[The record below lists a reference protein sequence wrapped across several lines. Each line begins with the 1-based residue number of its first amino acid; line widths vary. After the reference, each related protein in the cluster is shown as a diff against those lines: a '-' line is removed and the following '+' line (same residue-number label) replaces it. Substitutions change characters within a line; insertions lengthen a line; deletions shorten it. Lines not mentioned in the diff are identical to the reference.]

1 MYSYLSFPIE
11 RKRFQ
16 DIVLNKYGLSVELLF
31 FSGHIQ
37 GVTEGLMLGGTVK
50 IFTKTFTLDQTKH
63 HFYIALTIICILFL
77 FSRLIRQRQTSHG
90 RRLLIR
96 LCPQKDSGHRL
107 GRPK

>member
-37 GVTEGLMLGGTVK
+37 GITEGLMLGGTVK
-50 IFTKTFTLDQTKH
+50 IFTKTSTLDQTKL
-63 HFYIALTIICILFL
+63 HFYIASTIICI
-77 FSRLIRQRQTSHG
+77 FSYSPDWYDKGKRAMVVG
-90 RRLLIR
+90 Y
-96 LCPQKDSGHRL
+96 DSFVSSER
-107 GRPK
+107 